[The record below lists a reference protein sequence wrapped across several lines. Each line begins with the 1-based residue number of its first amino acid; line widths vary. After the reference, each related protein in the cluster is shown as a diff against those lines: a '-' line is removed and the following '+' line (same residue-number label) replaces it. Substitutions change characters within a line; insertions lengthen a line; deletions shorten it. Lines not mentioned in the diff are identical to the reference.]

1 MSFDVTTLALAK
13 SYADQH
19 GGGGGG
25 ASTAGDFI
33 IKMTVEADDEGN
45 FTVTSCDATFEQIE
59 TAVAAEKRVVMIATE
74 TTNNIVFELPIVQA
88 YQGFSYYFSAFVYGS
103 NIFSAIYKEGEN
115 ETWEFSITNIEASDI
130 AYSNKLLPN
139 VNDVGYAL
147 DKLITKKISDA
158 FEFIH
163 LFDNEEYRLTNVTK
177 LRMVYPT
184 GDFECW
190 MRLTFAASGDI
201 TVTMPAG
208 TKYIGIAPDFAN
220 GDTWELSIKDGVV
233 IAQRIGD
240 GT

>member
-19 GGGGGG
+19 SGGGG
-25 ASTAGDFI
+25 ASTTDDFI
-33 IKMTVEADDEGN
+33 IKMTVTSDDDGN

-88 YQGFSYYFSAFVYGS
+88 LQGFAYYFSTSVFGS
-103 NIFSAIYKEGEN
+103 NIFSAVYKEGEN
-115 ETWEFSITNIEASDI
+115 ETWEFSITSIEASDI
-130 AYSNKLLPN
+130 AYSNKSLPN

-147 DKLITKKISDA
+147 DKLITKKISDI
-158 FEFIH
+158 FEFVA
-163 LFDNEEYRLTNVTK
+163 LFDNEEYRLTDVTK
-177 LRMVYPT
+177 LRIAYPT
-184 GDFECW
+184 DDFECW

-201 TVTMPAG
+201 TVTLPTG

-220 GDTWELSIKDGVV
+220 GETWELSFKDKVLV
-233 IAQRIGD
+233 AQKVGD

>member
-19 GGGGGG
+19 GGGGG
-25 ASTAGDFI
+25 ASTTSDFI
-33 IKMTVEADDEGN
+33 IKMTVKTDDDGN

-74 TTNNIVFELPIVQA
+74 TTNGIVFELPIVQA
-88 YQGFSYYFSAFVYGS
+88 LQSFAYYFGAFVFGS

-115 ETWEFSITNIEASDI
+115 ETWEFSITSIEASEVT
-130 AYSNKLLPN
+130 YSNNSLPN

-147 DKLITKKISDA
+147 DKLITKKFSSA
-158 FEFIH
+158 AEFIH
-163 LFDNEEYRLTNVTK
+163 LFDNEEYRLTDVTK
-177 LRMVYPT
+177 LRIAYPT

-201 TVTMPAG
+201 TVTLPTG

-220 GDTWELSIKDGVV
+220 GDTWELSIKDGII
-233 IAQRIGD
+233 IAQRVDD